1 MGSHRARMLSS
12 TIKMQFKVFSFVLLA
27 ALAVFACQSSASK
40 PEAPEQP
47 VIIGGLP
54 WAGNQDLVCK
64 MRIDPTV
71 EDTLHYEG
79 KVYGFCNESCQAK
92 FQENPAKFV
101 VK

>member
-1 MGSHRARMLSS
+1 MRFKALFPLVILSA
-12 TIKMQFKVFSFVLLA
+12 IIF
-27 ALAVFACQSSASK
+27 FACHSPAAK
-40 PEAPEQP
+40 PKAPEQP
-47 VIIGGLP
+47 ITIGGLP

-64 MRIDPTV
+64 MSIDPST

-79 KVYGFCNESCQAK
+79 KVYGFCSESCQAK